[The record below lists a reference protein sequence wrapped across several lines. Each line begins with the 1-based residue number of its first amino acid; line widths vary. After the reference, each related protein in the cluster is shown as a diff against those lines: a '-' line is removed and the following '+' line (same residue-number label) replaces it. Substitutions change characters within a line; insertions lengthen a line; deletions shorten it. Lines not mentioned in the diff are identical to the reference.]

1 MSNRFCFGRQCEF
14 GRAALQR
21 MLSGTHARP
30 SLAYIGFL
38 RPDQADIKSDLE
50 EMVYSHWDSSP
61 QAPARSRPVEPQPE
75 PSLGFLTWSNGVARF
90 PEAAF
95 HKFPE
100 GSVHYQELS
109 EMKKQLVAEF
119 PSSGTVAATTAQT
132 RATVQ
137 PPARATGRPDF
148 SIDGGAEPIDVSRV
162 LVLEY
167 VATNAL
173 TVERTC
179 DENPHQSCF
188 IGMVLF

>member
-1 MSNRFCFGRQCEF
+1 M
-14 GRAALQR
+14 
-21 MLSGTHARP
+21 
-30 SLAYIGFL
+30 
-38 RPDQADIKSDLE
+38 
-50 EMVYSHWDSSP
+50 
-61 QAPARSRPVEPQPE
+61 
-75 PSLGFLTWSNGVARF
+75 ARF

-100 GSVHYQELS
+100 GSSHYQELS

-132 RATVQ
+132 RATV
-137 PPARATGRPDF
+137 PPPVRATGRPDF

-162 LVLEY
+162 LELEY

-179 DENPHQSCF
+179 DENPHRINHVLSGCFFSKFCF
-188 IGMVLF
+188 INFFYQT